1 MYLRNTDSLFRN
13 DCYGDRLVSVL
24 VTCPPITS
32 GCSVIQHHCRRARHC
47 GSLAD
52 VTPLF
57 RGKIVLETVFMLP
70 LVLPP
75 TVVGFLLLVLLGRK
89 SLLGQWIEA
98 IFSAPVIF
106 SWWAAVIAAVVVAFP
121 LIYQTMKSGFSG
133 IDKDLE
139 DAGRSIGANEWQVF
153 RYISLPL
160 AGRINDCFYIGI
172 RSCTGEFGATLMIAG
187 NIPGKTQTVPTAI
200 YVAVDSGNQTMA
212 WAWTVSI
219 MIISSVMLLLTRQPN
234 QEKLERRKADTEG
247 IT

>member
-1 MYLRNTDSLFRN
+1 MIGTEIDWSAFWSPVRLSLQVALLSSIIA
-13 DCYGDRLVSVL
+13 GVL
-24 VTCPPITS
+24 GIAVAWQMS
-32 GCSVIQHHCRRARHC
+32 RRY
-47 GSLAD
+47 
-52 VTPLF
+52 F

-106 SWWAAVIAAVVVAFP
+106 SWWAAVIASVVVAFP

-160 AGRINDCFYIGI
+160 AGRALMTAFILGFA
-172 RSCTGEFGATLMIAG
+172 RALGEFGATLMIAG
-187 NIPGKTQTVPTAI
+187 NIPGRTQTVPTAI

-219 MIISSVMLLLTRQPN
+219 MIISFVMLLLTRQPN
-234 QEKLERRKADTEG
+234 QEKA
-247 IT
+247 

>member
-1 MYLRNTDSLFRN
+1 MNAIDWSVFWSPVRLSLQVA
-13 DCYGDRLVSVL
+13 LLSSV
-24 VTCPPITS
+24 VATVFGIAVAWKMSRTS
-32 GCSVIQHHCRRARHC
+32 
-47 GSLAD
+47 
-52 VTPLF
+52 F
-57 RGKIVLETVFMLP
+57 RGKILVETAFMLP

-75 TVVGFLLLVLLGRK
+75 TVVGFLLLVILGRK

-106 SWWAAVIAAVVVAFP
+106 TWWAAVIAAVVVAFP
-121 LIYQTMKSGFSG
+121 LVYQTMKSGFSG
-133 IDKDLE
+133 VDRDLE

-160 AGRINDCFYIGI
+160 AARALMTAFILGFARAL
-172 RSCTGEFGATLMIAG
+172 GEFGATLMIAG

-219 MIISSVMLLLTRQPN
+219 IIISFIMLLMTRQQRDGKN
-234 QEKLERRKADTEG
+234 D
-247 IT
+247 